1 MQITRIAKVGKE
13 DKFAVFIDNVLKL
26 FLSGQSILNN
36 ELVVGQ
42 KIDEA
47 KITKLNLISNEDQLF
62 LKSLKYL
69 NIRLRSEGEIRQY
82 LKGKGADSNQ
92 LANIISKLK
101 SLDLVNDERFSTAFI
116 HDKLLSSP
124 ASKRK
129 IAYEL
134 KKKRIAEDIIEK
146 SLNNEQISD
155 EDSLNKLIEIKRRQ
169 PKYQDDLKLMQYL
182 VRNGFNYGDVKRALK
197 EINDQD

>member
-26 FLSGQSILNN
+26 FLSGQSILDN

-101 SLDLVNDERFSTAFI
+101 SLDLVNDERFSAAFI
-116 HDKLLSSP
+116 HDKT
-124 ASKRK
+124 
-129 IAYEL
+129 Y
-134 KKKRIAEDIIEK
+134 
-146 SLNNEQISD
+146 
-155 EDSLNKLIEIKRRQ
+155 
-169 PKYQDDLKLMQYL
+169 
-182 VRNGFNYGDVKRALK
+182 V
-197 EINDQD
+197 